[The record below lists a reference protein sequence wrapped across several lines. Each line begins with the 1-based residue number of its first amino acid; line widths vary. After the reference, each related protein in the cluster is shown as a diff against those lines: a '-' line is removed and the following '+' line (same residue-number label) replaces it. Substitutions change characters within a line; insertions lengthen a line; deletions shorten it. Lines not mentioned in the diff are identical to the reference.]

1 MMEIILRNLSAVS
14 KVREINQYCSSVLTD
29 TGWSS
34 EGIGAKRNMTQEKN
48 KHEFRKILV
57 LSRNKIEEIYLL
69 LAYLK
74 GLLALHSMHLFG
86 HTD

>member
-1 MMEIILRNLSAVS
+1 MEIILRNLSAVS
-14 KVREINQYCSSVLTD
+14 KVREISQYCSSVLTD

-48 KHEFRKILV
+48 KREFRKILV
-57 LSRNKIEEIYLL
+57 LSRNKVEEIYLL

-74 GLLALHSMHLFG
+74 
-86 HTD
+86 